1 MIRHLKNFNELALY
15 AGLSCAFAFFVR
27 LNTAFFYP
35 VLLLRLSILLY
46 CFYIIALTENEKTIA
61 VIIGASIFIGWIGGY
76 WDLVEIY
83 LNFDMQNILTKGITL
98 IAIPLIAA
106 SLYLSVINGKTK

>member
-1 MIRHLKNFNELALY
+1 M
-15 AGLSCAFAFFVR
+15 
-27 LNTAFFYP
+27 
-35 VLLLRLSILLY
+35 
-46 CFYIIALTENEKTIA
+46 
-61 VIIGASIFIGWIGGY
+61 IIGASIFIGWIGGY

-106 SLYLSVINGKTK
+106 SLYLSVRNGKVK